1 MPVKQGKYTL
11 SLPSVPSVAGYAAV
25 VGKKEGEGPLG
36 AGFDY
41 VYDDAAAGQKSWE
54 KAESTMHGD
63 AVNRALTKAGVTADE
78 VDVAF
83 AGDLLDQCIGS
94 SFALRDSGMPFVGLY
109 GACSTMALSLAAAA
123 VCVDARIADI
133 AVASTS
139 SHFCSAEK
147 QFRMPLEYGGQRTPT
162 AQWTAT
168 AAGAAVISRA
178 DSKAKIDKVI
188 IGRICDYGVKDANN
202 MGAAMATAAVDTI
215 LRYFDESGRDAED
228 FDCIVTG
235 DLGAEGKEIAEVLLK
250 KCGFDPKGR
259 LTDCGMLIFDREKQD
274 VNAGGSG
281 CGCSATVT
289 ASHFYP
295 RLRSGELHDMLL
307 IGTGALLS
315 PKTVLQ
321 KESIPSVAH
330 LVHLRR
336 TQK

>member
-1 MPVKQGKYTL
+1 MAILQYQGCYISHTA
-11 SLPSVPSVAGYAAV
+11 ST
-25 VGKKEGEGPLG
+25 VGRIEAEGPLG
-36 AGFDY
+36 ACFDLIERDPY
-41 VYDDAAAGQKSWE
+41 FGEESWE
-54 KAESTMHGD
+54 KAESEMVHRTLN
-63 AVNRALTKAGVTADE
+63 VLLKKAAKKPEEIDLILG
-78 VDVAF
+78 
-83 AGDLLDQCIGS
+83 GDLLNQCTAS
-94 SFALRDSGMPFVGLY
+94 TFAVSELKIPFLGLY
-109 GACSTMALSLAAAA
+109 GACSTAAESLLIGSRFCCGGQTKRA
-123 VCVDARIADI
+123 IAF
-133 AVASTS
+133 AG
-139 SHFCSAEK
+139 SHFCSSER
-147 QFRMPLEYGGQRTPT
+147 QFRFPLEYGNQKTPT
-162 AQWTAT
+162 AQCTVT
-168 AAGAAVISRA
+168 GAGAFL
-178 DSKAKIDKVI
+178 IDTEDDRGVEVCEGL
-188 IGRICDYGVKDANN
+188 IGRIIDNGVKDANN

-215 LRYFDESGRDAED
+215 LRYFNESGRNAED

-274 VNAGGSG
+274 VNSGGSG

>member
-1 MPVKQGKYTL
+1 MEVC
-11 SLPSVPSVAGYAAV
+11 
-25 VGKKEGEGPLG
+25 EGL
-36 AGFDY
+36 
-41 VYDDAAAGQKSWE
+41 
-54 KAESTMHGD
+54 
-63 AVNRALTKAGVTADE
+63 
-78 VDVAF
+78 
-83 AGDLLDQCIGS
+83 
-94 SFALRDSGMPFVGLY
+94 
-109 GACSTMALSLAAAA
+109 
-123 VCVDARIADI
+123 
-133 AVASTS
+133 
-139 SHFCSAEK
+139 
-147 QFRMPLEYGGQRTPT
+147 
-162 AQWTAT
+162 
-168 AAGAAVISRA
+168 
-178 DSKAKIDKVI
+178 
-188 IGRICDYGVKDANN
+188 IGRIVDNGVKDANN